1 MIVTC
6 PSCSSRYKIKADKIT
21 GRGAKITCPKCSHRF
36 VVYNEDSEASTRRS
50 VPDTIADHDFKTLGL
65 TWRVRR
71 TDGQTLDF
79 GSLGELTSLLED
91 QQVTPESSITFDN
104 RDWSEI
110 KSIEDM
116 ELFFFQTWEK
126 AKRGEIIIAAPDAQ
140 EEEEEDED
148 AADAPTTLF
157 GQGSN
162 FSGELAD
169 LIAGLETPAAP
180 LNRQESPEAV
190 VVDQTGEPAD
200 PREVSNLS
208 ANYVEPSDLAT
219 ADRPAPLDT
228 GAPAQPRT
236 YAPPEPANPDNRQ
249 PAPEAS
255 GISMTRFFGLIIG
268 LTLIIA
274 AFSMLLFEGNPWSHQ
289 ADQPSASAPSAQPVE
304 QPAEQPADAGTAPEK
319 EQLEAPPPEPPAPSP
334 SGGG

>member
-6 PSCSSRYKIKADKIT
+6 PSCNSRYKINADKIT

-36 VVYNEDSEASTRRS
+36 VVYNETSKEQAGPS
-50 VPDTIADHDFKTLGL
+50 VPETIADYDFRTLGL
-65 TWRVRR
+65 TWSVRR
-71 TDGQTLDF
+71 TDGQTQDF
-79 GSLGELTSLLED
+79 WSLGELKGMLENY
-91 QQVTPESSITFDN
+91 QITRESAVTFNN
-104 RDWSEI
+104 RDWYEI
-110 KSIEDM
+110 QSIEDL

-140 EEEEEDED
+140 EDEDEDED
-148 AADAPTTLF
+148 ASDAPTTLF

-162 FSGELAD
+162 LSGELAD
-169 LIAGLETPAAP
+169 LIAGLETPAAT
-180 LNRQESPEAV
+180 LNRQDSPEAV
-190 VVDQTGEPAD
+190 VVDQTGEPAG
-200 PREVSNLS
+200 PRDVSNLS

-236 YAPPEPANPDNRQ
+236 YAPPDPATPATRQ
-249 PAPEAS
+249 PVPEPS
-255 GISMTRFFGLIIG
+255 GISLTLFFGVIFG
-268 LTLIIA
+268 LSLVIATLSL
-274 AFSMLLFEGNPWSHQ
+274 FLFEGNPWSPQ
-289 ADQPSASAPSAQPVE
+289 
-304 QPAEQPADAGTAPEK
+304 ADAGAAPER